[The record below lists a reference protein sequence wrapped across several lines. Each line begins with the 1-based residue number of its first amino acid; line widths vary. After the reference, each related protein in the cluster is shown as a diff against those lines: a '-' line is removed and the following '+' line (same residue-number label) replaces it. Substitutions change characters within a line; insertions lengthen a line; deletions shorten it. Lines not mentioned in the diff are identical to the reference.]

1 MNDKPNIPVTYS
13 DQLNESLA
21 APALDPTYLLVA
33 NDFLAGQS
41 IDEIAKNH
49 SLTMDQVTSII
60 ENKEVKSY
68 VDNVY
73 LSQGYLNRQKRLTV
87 INKVIDEKLQEAF
100 ESGVYSKKDLLDWMK
115 DAEADYTNT
124 FAGLCYSIPNTLS
137 PWEQEAFL
145 EWKYQWDSYAKSKG
159 ITMEER
165 IQLMR
170 MNNPVVIP
178 RNHLVESILAEIDQ
192 LGANTAFSKRFH
204 EAISTWNNPYTYD
217 ESLIPWMMPPTVDE
231 NQSHQTFCGT

>member
-1 MNDKPNIPVTYS
+1 MNDKPNIPITYS
-13 DQLNESLA
+13 EQLNEPLA

-73 LSQGYLNRQKRLTV
+73 LSQGYLNRQKRLSV

-115 DAEADYTNT
+115 LLNDMETSARPKRETGVAVQINNNY
-124 FAGLCYSIPNTLS
+124 
-137 PWEQEAFL
+137 
-145 EWKYQWDSYAKSKG
+145 DS
-159 ITMEER
+159 
-165 IQLMR
+165 LMKD
-170 MNNPVVIP
+170 
-178 RNHLVESILAEIDQ
+178 L
-192 LGANTAFSKRFH
+192 LGDKK
-204 EAISTWNNPYTYD
+204 
-217 ESLIPWMMPPTVDE
+217 
-231 NQSHQTFCGT
+231 